1 MRDVIVKIGLKYG
14 SNYELTDVVNYY
26 VKSKDPV
33 EKDLILEAVG
43 KSNKAA
49 R

>member
-1 MRDVIVKIGLKYG
+1 MREVVVKVGLKYG
-14 SNYELTDVVNYY
+14 SNYELTDVVDYY
-26 VKSKDPV
+26 VKSKNPV

-43 KSNKAA
+43 NSNSVA